1 MDGII
6 LAGGK
11 STRMN
16 QNKMLLPIDGKPL
29 IMHTIE
35 SMRPFVDRIIVV
47 TGKYDQ
53 EIRDALKNEPIIV
66 IYNKD
71 YELGMFS
78 SVKVGVENTQD
89 DFFLIP
95 GDCPFVDKST
105 YQKLLEG
112 VGDIRVPSYRG
123 EDGHPIYISKIYKN
137 EILNM
142 SLDLNLKVFRDSHK
156 YEIINVEDKNIVNN
170 INNINDYLSL
180 NNL

>member
-11 STRMN
+11 STRMG
-16 QNKMLLPIDGKPL
+16 QNKLLLPINGKSL

-35 SMRPFVDRIIVV
+35 SMRPFADHIVVV
-47 TGKYDQ
+47 TGKYDK
-53 EIRDALKNEPIIV
+53 EIRDILKKIDVKIV
-66 IYNKD
+66 FNKD
-71 YELGMFS
+71 YEKGMFS
-78 SVKVGVENTQD
+78 SIKVGVNSIEE

-95 GDCPFVDKST
+95 GDCPFVKADT
-105 YQKLLEG
+105 YKKLLEG
-112 VGDIRVPSYRG
+112 KESIRVPSYNG
-123 EDGHPIYISKIYKN
+123 KEGHPIYISKIYKK
-137 EILNM
+137 EILEM

-170 INNINDYLSL
+170 INYIDNYLAL